1 MPAPFTSCWDGS
13 EEALQLILCGKA
25 GLELDHE
32 EAEAK
37 KVLLIGFAETH
48 MLISISIA
56 YSPVFNVKPSN

>member
-48 MLISISIA
+48 ISSDSKSVPTFFSFI
-56 YSPVFNVKPSN
+56 K